1 MYIKEK
7 LVFVVNVFKAKIQ
20 KRTPINEILNTA
32 TRDNSDMQYI
42 ELDGSTGRNFSLL
55 IID

>member
-1 MYIKEK
+1 MFI
-7 LVFVVNVFKAKIQ
+7 VNVFKAKIQ
-20 KRTPINEILNTA
+20 KRTLINEILNTA
-32 TRDNSDMQYI
+32 TRDNSDVQYI